1 MVDVR
6 FKKARARDEYEKP
19 WTFITNHAVVLSLL
33 VKHPRI
39 TAREVAEKAGI
50 TERNVR
56 IIISDLEKDGYIGK
70 IREGRNVRYQ
80 MDMKRPLR
88 HKMHR
93 DVAVSDLI
101 AILKAKHSS
110 VEKSIV

>member
-1 MVDVR
+1 MIGVE
-6 FKKARARDEYEKP
+6 FKKPRLQEGREKP

-39 TAREVAEKAGI
+39 TAREVAEEAGI

-101 AILKAKHSS
+101 TILKAKRSS
-110 VEKSIV
+110 AEKSIV

>member
-1 MVDVR
+1 MTGVE
-6 FKKARARDEYEKP
+6 FKKLRLQEGHEKP
-19 WTFITNHAVVLSLL
+19 WTFITNHAVVLSQL

-56 IIISDLEKDGYIGK
+56 IIISDLEKDGYLGK
-70 IREGRNVRYQ
+70 LREGRNVRYQ

-101 AILKAKHSS
+101 AILKAKRSPA
-110 VEKSIV
+110 EKSII

>member
-6 FKKARARDEYEKP
+6 FKKTRARDGYEKP

-39 TAREVAEKAGI
+39 TAREVAEEAGI

-80 MDMKRPLR
+80 MDMKRSLR

-101 AILKAKHSS
+101 EILKGKRSN
-110 VEKSIV
+110 VEKNIV